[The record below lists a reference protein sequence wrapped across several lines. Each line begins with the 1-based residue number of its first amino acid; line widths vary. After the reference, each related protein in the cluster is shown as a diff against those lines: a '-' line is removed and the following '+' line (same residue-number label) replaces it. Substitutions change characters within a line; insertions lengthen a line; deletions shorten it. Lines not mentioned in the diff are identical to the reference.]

1 MKTLWW
7 IIGGLVAIAL
17 TTLSTMGSI
26 KVIDLT
32 SSLPKGKGTYKK
44 RKMSALTGIV
54 IHHSASDF
62 CNATDIAN
70 WHIKR
75 GWPGIGYHFVI
86 YADGT
91 VNQTNELD
99 TISYHV
105 ENKNTPNIGICLV
118 GHLSYHAPTPYQ
130 IASLKELITR
140 INTLAGHNLV
150 VRGHRDLQATE
161 CPGLLMKLPLK

>member
-17 TTLSTMGSI
+17 TTGATMTAI
-26 KVIDLT
+26 KIINLVN
-32 SSLPKGKGTYKK
+32 SLPKGKGTYKK
-44 RKMSALTGIV
+44 RKLTDVTGIV

-62 CNATDIAN
+62 GGPVDFAN

-86 YADGT
+86 LTDGT

-105 ENKNTPNIGICLV
+105 KDKNTPNIGICLV
-118 GHLSYHAPTPYQ
+118 GNLSHHPPTASQ
-130 IASLKELITR
+130 LSSLKQLINH
-140 INTLAGHNLV
+140 INTAVGRNLV

-161 CPGLLMKLPLK
+161 CPGLLMKLPLQ

>member
-1 MKTLWW
+1 MKTMWW
-7 IIGGLVAIAL
+7 IIGGLVVIAI
-17 TTLSTMGSI
+17 TTGATMTAI
-26 KVIDLT
+26 KIINLVN
-32 SSLPKGKGTYKK
+32 SLPKGNGTYKK
-44 RKMSALTGIV
+44 RKLLDITGIV
-54 IHHSASDF
+54 IHHSATDVGGPVDF
-62 CNATDIAN
+62 AH

-86 YADGT
+86 LPDGT

-105 ENKNTPNIGICLV
+105 LNHNTPNIGICLV
-118 GHLSYHAPTPYQ
+118 GNLSLHPPTAMQ
-130 IASLKELITR
+130 LSSLKELIAHV
-140 INTLAGHNLV
+140 NTTVGKQLV